1 MNLETLATILADY
14 KEIDPSLITAETTF
28 EELELDSLDTVELLM
43 KIEDET
49 GLSIDPSE
57 DIRSVGD
64 LLKVLEAQ
72 KNA

>member
-49 GLSIDPSE
+49 GLTIDPSE

-64 LLKVLEAQ
+64 LLKMLEAQ